1 MVCHFR
7 CGCSLQSTV
16 WPLST
21 DSLQATDRG
30 LWFRHPDHKPQ
41 DPTPGIEYQIR
52 ISNTRALS
60 LNPRHLAS
68 SNIKHQVSWTQ
79 TANEDI
85 HPAY

>member
-7 CGCSLQSTV
+7 CGCGLQSTV

-60 LNPRHLAS
+60 LKSQTPGI
-68 SNIKHQVSWTQ
+68 IKYQ
-79 TANEDI
+79 TPGIMDTDN
-85 HPAY
+85 